1 MGDALSDVETLSN
14 EAQELDESERSE
26 LAVSQSLVHYSPSR
40 HETDGANISV
50 FINEQDINGQQA
62 TFDYG
67 LEHRSTMANEGERL
81 PVAPPAL
88 FSFETRTKP
97 LATCIIKWWF
107 VPSLRLSAYDWVCT
121 KGNVC
126 EPSKDIATMYVCKRT
141 IVDPEDSCGTLRTI
155 CRRRVLQSLP
165 IIWNRKMSSRSWRVS
180 INQTSP
186 VV

>member
-1 MGDALSDVETLSN
+1 MIHHGENNMNMQERLCGDALSDVEALSN

-50 FINEQDINGQQA
+50 FINEQDVNGQQA

-97 LATCIIKWWF
+97 LATCTIK
-107 VPSLRLSAYDWVCT
+107 
-121 KGNVC
+121 
-126 EPSKDIATMYVCKRT
+126 
-141 IVDPEDSCGTLRTI
+141 
-155 CRRRVLQSLP
+155 
-165 IIWNRKMSSRSWRVS
+165 
-180 INQTSP
+180 
-186 VV
+186 